1 MDPDSSD
8 EMVDHV
14 VDFFDR
20 IAPHYDAWAGGQHGR
35 VAARLVDLA
44 APAKNEQ
51 VLDVG
56 TGTGLVAHLVAP
68 RVKPG
73 LVFGIDLSENMLSIA
88 RARQGDGPKARVL
101 PALGDRG
108 DNPARQGGSPTA
120 RALPAPGDR
129 GDNPPRQGGSPT
141 ARALP
146 APGDRGDNPPR
157 KNPNVQFLGMAAEH
171 LVFRPETFDL
181 VTMGQALAYLA
192 DPTQALAE
200 AHRVLRPGG
209 RLAMS
214 CQRRSLNTRAQD
226 LFFQGLAPLA
236 RRHYLS
242 LPRYSSERSRFGE
255 PDVLTQILEAAG
267 FEVGRLTEM
276 VTGGRANDAREWTE
290 LMAGAGPLPYTLI
303 RALGPRYRNE
313 LEAEVE
319 AAMAS
324 LGDPDDAFRYHHSY
338 VVVVARKR

>member
-1 MDPDSSD
+1 MNPDSTD

-20 IAPHYDAWAGGQHGR
+20 IAPVYDTWAGGTHARIAG
-35 VAARLVDLA
+35 RLVELA
-44 APAKNEQ
+44 MPAKNEH

-68 RVKPG
+68 LVSPG
-73 LVFGIDLSENMLSIA
+73 TVLGIDLSENMLAIA
-88 RARQGDGPKARVL
+88 RA
-101 PALGDRG
+101 
-108 DNPARQGGSPTA
+108 QGGEKK
-120 RALPAPGDR
+120 RA
-129 GDNPPRQGGSPT
+129 
-141 ARALP
+141 
-146 APGDRGDNPPR
+146 
-157 KNPNVQFLGMAAEH
+157 KNMQFVGMAAEH

-181 VTMGQALAYLA
+181 VTVGETLAYLA
-192 DPTQALAE
+192 DPTTALEE
-200 AHRVLRPGG
+200 ANRVLKPGG
-209 RLAMS
+209 RLAVS

-226 LFFQGLAPLA
+226 LFFQGLGPLA

-255 PDVLTQILEAAG
+255 PSVLPQLLGEAG
-267 FEVGRLTEM
+267 FEMVRMTET
-276 VTGGRANDAREWTE
+276 VTGGRTNDAREWTE
-290 LMAGAGPLPYTLI
+290 LMSGAGPLPYTLI
-303 RALGPRYRNE
+303 RALGPRYRDE

-338 VVVVARKR
+338 VLAVARKR

>member
-1 MDPDSSD
+1 MNPDSTD
-8 EMVDHV
+8 EMVDHL

-20 IAPHYDAWAGGQHGR
+20 IAPVYDTWAGGQHPR
-35 VAARLVDLA
+35 IAARLVELA
-44 APAKNEQ
+44 NPAKHEH

-68 RVKPG
+68 RVSPG
-73 LVFGIDLSENMLSIA
+73 TVLGIDLSENMLSIA
-88 RARQGDGPKARVL
+88 RAKKGK
-101 PALGDRG
+101 
-108 DNPARQGGSPTA
+108 
-120 RALPAPGDR
+120 
-129 GDNPPRQGGSPT
+129 
-141 ARALP
+141 
-146 APGDRGDNPPR
+146 
-157 KNPNVQFLGMAAEH
+157 NVQFVGMAAEH

-181 VTMGQALAYLA
+181 VTMGEALAYLA
-192 DPTQALAE
+192 DPTTALEE
-200 AHRVLRPGG
+200 AHRVMRPGG
-209 RLAMS
+209 RLAVS

-255 PDVLTQILEAAG
+255 PDVLKQMLGDAG
-267 FEVGRLTEM
+267 FDVTRISETI
-276 VTGGRANDAREWTE
+276 TGGRANSAREWTE

-303 RALGPRYRNE
+303 RSLGPRYRDE

-338 VVVVARKR
+338 VLAVATRR

>member
-1 MDPDSSD
+1 MNPDSSD
-8 EMVDHV
+8 EMVDHL
-14 VDFFDR
+14 VDFFDQ
-20 IAPHYDAWAGGQHGR
+20 IAPVYDTWAGGQHGR

-44 APAKNEQ
+44 TPAKNEQ
-51 VLDVG
+51 VLDVA
-56 TGTGLVAHLVAP
+56 TGTGLVANLVAP
-68 RVKPG
+68 RVNPG
-73 LVFGIDLSENMLSIA
+73 LVFGVDLSDNMLSIA
-88 RARQGDGPKARVL
+88 RAHKA
-101 PALGDRG
+101 
-108 DNPARQGGSPTA
+108 
-120 RALPAPGDR
+120 
-129 GDNPPRQGGSPT
+129 
-141 ARALP
+141 
-146 APGDRGDNPPR
+146 
-157 KNPNVQFLGMAAEH
+157 KNVQFLGMAAEH
-171 LVFRPETFDL
+171 LVFRPHTFDL

-192 DPTQALAE
+192 DPTTALAE

-209 RLAMS
+209 RLAVS

-255 PDVLTQILEAAG
+255 PAILPQILAAAG
-267 FEVGRLTEM
+267 FDLIKLTEM
-276 VTGGRANDAREWTE
+276 VTGGRTNDAREWTE

-324 LGDPDDAFRYHHSY
+324 LGDPDEAFRYHHSF
-338 VVVVARKR
+338 VLAVARKR